1 MHNLSKYLNMTA
13 QLVQLL
19 PTANPDPF
27 SLTYLLSTNLSVHW
41 YPSSTIML
49 LSRIG

>member
-19 PTANPDPF
+19 PAANPDPF
-27 SLTYLLSTNLSVHW
+27 SLTYLISTNLSNVLVSLIDDHT
-41 YPSSTIML
+41 YILGT
-49 LSRIG
+49 